1 MSNTSSNQYK
11 AKLRSYTQKKTAAKL
26 SGLRPKAQNRLGDIS
41 RVAPPTNVSKQPQKI
56 RFSGSFS
63 DPEDVDMDSSG
74 DSDNVA
80 DDDDKMISSPIP
92 IPKKASRAA
101 DKAPRKSGGV
111 GRKVTRVPVTPTKA
125 KGGPSRIVHSTP
137 RKPKQPHNPPK
148 VSISSSSGLS
158 TPTRHPRPTGRLN
171 AQIRTKPRNLP
182 IYAGTPSP
190 ETKPVPQ
197 MRPEVVYAI
206 PFDISGIQAR
216 ELQKLRNQR
225 KEIHENVRLAQGLLQ
240 ENPELFARE
249 EAGHSGNRTQRF
261 GSHGTEQC
269 VTPKVRF
276 CLC

>member
-1 MSNTSSNQYK
+1 MPNNSSVHYK

-41 RVAPPTNVSKQPQKI
+41 GVAPPTNVSKRPQKI
-56 RFSGSFS
+56 RFIGAFS
-63 DPEDVDMDSSG
+63 DPEDVDMNSSG

-101 DKAPRKSGGV
+101 DKAPRKSGGAR
-111 GRKVTRVPVTPTKA
+111 RKVTRVPITPT

-182 IYAGTPSP
+182 IYPGTPSP
-190 ETKPVPQ
+190 RKPVPQ

-206 PFDISGIQAR
+206 PFDISAIQAR
-216 ELQKLRNQR
+216 ELQKLRNQG
-225 KEIHENVRLAQGLLQ
+225 KEINENVRLAQGLLQ
-240 ENPELFARE
+240 ENPELFGRE

-261 GSHGTEQC
+261 GSHGTE
-269 VTPKVRF
+269 
-276 CLC
+276 LYDSD